1 MPDGQIF
8 DKWKKAQD
16 FLSDD
21 DTILWR
27 KNGWV
32 NTKQVVAV
40 WPTLEMTY
48 ILFWKKNYNLILS
61 VIVISLTYEKI
72 SEKMLKMK
80 VIQNFVVINF
90 YIIHFIDKVCWTSQI
105 LDENSWKN
113 VRFCCL
119 FWCTSRRRLVFVA
132 WSKTHNKNM
141 SHFFKNFL
149 QGFVKFSKLCQWN
162 G

>member
-8 DKWKKAQD
+8 DKWKKAQG

-48 ILFWKKNYNLILS
+48 ILFWKKNYNLIVGDSDGSNVTRPKTLVLEVQWIN
-61 VIVISLTYEKI
+61 VILILFAQCRNLEGMQIATALQKFERIIFSTTYICMPK
-72 SEKMLKMK
+72 
-80 VIQNFVVINF
+80 
-90 YIIHFIDKVCWTSQI
+90 YCP
-105 LDENSWKN
+105 
-113 VRFCCL
+113 
-119 FWCTSRRRLVFVA
+119 
-132 WSKTHNKNM
+132 KTKK
-141 SHFFKNFL
+141 SPPQL
-149 QGFVKFSKLCQWN
+149 QPR
-162 G
+162 